1 MRPGLG
7 GVWVWVSPDTIFVL
21 QGTKWLCD
29 AVLRGEP
36 GHPWSR
42 FGAALTVLG
51 DVNGDRLA
59 DVAIGAPGEQENQG
73 AVYLF
78 HGTSELGISP
88 SHSQVRLGHN
98 PFCHKPPPGSFLSL
112 TLPPG

>member
-21 QGTKWLCD
+21 QGTKWQCD

-78 HGTSELGISP
+78 HGTSELGIGP
-88 SHSQVRLGHN
+88 THSQVR
-98 PFCHKPPPGSFLSL
+98 PPSL
-112 TLPPG
+112 QPLLFSSPVS